1 MNLGLTDRVVLITG
15 ASGGIG
21 RALAEAFAAEG
32 ARLALVAFRN
42 RPALEARLADGW
54 PFAPASP
61 APDRALAL
69 QADVSDPAQIE
80 TAMRQAEARFGR
92 IDHCIVNAGIWA
104 PRAERLDAM
113 TPERAR
119 ATLEVNLFGALWTAR
134 AFLQSL
140 GRTGPRGAG
149 EGASL
154 TFVGSTAG
162 RFGERGNVDYATSKA
177 GLYGMVRSLKN
188 EIVTID
194 ASARVNLIEPGWTV
208 TEMTQATLAAPDAI
222 PRIARTMPLR
232 QLATGADI
240 ARAAAFLASPIAA
253 RHISGEIVT
262 IAGGMEG
269 RVLWEESEIDAASI
283 RRRLGLEPTR

>member
-1 MNLGLTDRVVLITG
+1 VNLGLTDRVVLITG

-80 TAMRQAEARFGR
+80 TAMRQAETRFGR

>member
-1 MNLGLTDRVVLITG
+1 MNLGLTDRVVFITG

-42 RPALEARLADGW
+42 RMALEARMADGW
-54 PFAPASP
+54 PFAAGSP
-61 APDRALAL
+61 TPECALIL
-69 QADVSDPAQIE
+69 QADVSDPAQLDA
-80 TAMRQAEARFGR
+80 AMRQVEARFGR
-92 IDHCIVNAGIWA
+92 VDHCIVNAGIWA
-104 PRAERLDAM
+104 PQAERLDAM
-113 TPERAR
+113 APERAR

-140 GRTGPRGAG
+140 ARTGPRAEG

-154 TFVGSTAG
+154 TFIGSTAG

-177 GLYGMVRSLKN
+177 GLYGLVRSLKN

-194 ASARVNLIEPGWTV
+194 AAARVNLIEPGWTL
-208 TEMTQATLAAPDAI
+208 TEMTREALAAPDAI

-232 QLATGADI
+232 QLATGEDI
-240 ARAAAFLASPIAA
+240 ARAAVFLASPTAA

-269 RVLWEESEIDAASI
+269 RVLWEEHEIDAASI
-283 RRRLGLEPTR
+283 RRRLGLE

>member
-1 MNLGLTDRVVLITG
+1 MNLELTDRVVFITG

-32 ARLALVAFRN
+32 ARLALAAFRN
-42 RPALEARLADGW
+42 RSALEARLADGW
-54 PFAPASP
+54 PFAAAFP
-61 APDRALAL
+61 APDRALVL

-80 TAMRQAEARFGR
+80 TAMRQAEKRFGR
-92 IDHCIVNAGIWA
+92 VDHCVVNAGIWA
-104 PRAERLDAM
+104 SQAQRLDAM

-140 GRTGPRGAG
+140 ARTGPRAAG

-154 TFVGSTAG
+154 TFIGSTAG

-188 EIVTID
+188 EIVSID
-194 ASARVNLIEPGWTV
+194 PHARVNLIEPGWTL
-208 TEMTQATLAAPDAI
+208 TEMTRPTLSAPGAI

-240 ARAAAFLASPIAA
+240 ARAAVFLASPVAA
-253 RHISGEIVT
+253 RHISGEILT

-269 RVLWEESEIDAASI
+269 RVLWEEDEIDAAAI
-283 RRRLGLEPTR
+283 RRRLGLE

>member
-1 MNLGLTDRVVLITG
+1 MDLGLTDHVVLITG

-21 RALAEAFAAEG
+21 QALAEAFAAEG

-42 RPALEARLADGW
+42 HAALEARRAGGW
-54 PFAPASP
+54 PCAS
-61 APDRALAL
+61 DRALAL
-69 QADVSDPAQIE
+69 RADVADPAQIDAA
-80 TAMRQAEARFGR
+80 TRQAEARFGR
-92 IDHCIVNAGIWA
+92 VDHCIVNAGIWT

-113 TPERAR
+113 SPERVR

-140 GRTGPRGAG
+140 ARTGPRAEG

-154 TFVGSTAG
+154 TFIGSTAG

-194 ASARVNLIEPGWTV
+194 PRARVNMIEPGWTV
-208 TEMTQATLAAPDAI
+208 TEMARGTLTAPDAVT
-222 PRIARTMPLR
+222 RIARTMALR

-253 RHISGEIVT
+253 RHVSGEVIT

-269 RVLWEESEIDAASI
+269 RLLWERGEIDASEI
-283 RRRLGLEPTR
+283 GRRAGLE